1 MAELQDQMHQTRL
14 KSLCR
19 VCGCSLKHS
28 RTVYD
33 CDTHKDDLRAVF
45 HTDIANDSTTIHPD
59 QFCEKCKT
67 VLTKSKKAATEGK
80 VYMHSIKT
88 HEWHSHD
95 PSGCSICA
103 LPVGGRPKKLT
114 KNRGRPTANSPHTLI
129 THIKQ
134 CSPPS
139 LLPVSMRS
147 SRPPFVLSSSLG
159 LRAEDVEC
167 SICSLLLD
175 QPVQLSCGSVVC
187 MECICRLAALHH
199 YFTMPQYTVVK
210 INLV

>member
-1 MAELQDQMHQTRL
+1 MAEQLDQKHHSRL
-14 KSLCR
+14 KNLCR

-33 CDTHKDDLRAVF
+33 SKDHKDDLMATF
-45 HTDIANDSTTIHPD
+45 HIDITGDSTTIHPG
-59 QFCEKCKT
+59 QFCEKCKI
-67 VLTKSKKAATEGK
+67 VLTKSKKAVAEGK
-80 VYMHSIKT
+80 VYMHSTKT
-88 HEWHSHD
+88 FEWHRHD
-95 PSGCSICA
+95 PSECSICA

-114 KNRGRPTANSPHTLI
+114 KNRGRPTANSAHTLI
-129 THIKQ
+129 TQIKQ

-147 SRPPFVLSSSLG
+147 SRPPFVVSSSLG
-159 LRAEDVEC
+159 SRTEDVEC

-187 MECICRLAALHH
+187 MECICRL
-199 YFTMPQYTVVK
+199 VD
-210 INLV
+210 

>member
-1 MAELQDQMHQTRL
+1 MAEQPDQVHQTRL
-14 KSLCR
+14 KNLCR

-33 CDTHKDDLRAVF
+33 SKNHKDDLMAVF
-45 HTDIANDSTTIHPD
+45 HIDITSDSTSIHPD
-59 QFCEKCKT
+59 RYCEKCRT

-80 VYMHSIKT
+80 VYMHSVKPF
-88 HEWHSHD
+88 EWHGHD

-103 LPVGGRPKKLT
+103 LPVGGRPKKLP
-114 KNRGRPTANSPHTLI
+114 KNWGRPTTNSAHTLI
-129 THIKQ
+129 THLKQ

-147 SRPPFVLSSSLG
+147 SRPPFVLPSSLG

-187 MECICRLAALHH
+187 MECICRSVDQCL
-199 YFTMPQYTVVK
+199 MPQ
-210 INLV
+210 